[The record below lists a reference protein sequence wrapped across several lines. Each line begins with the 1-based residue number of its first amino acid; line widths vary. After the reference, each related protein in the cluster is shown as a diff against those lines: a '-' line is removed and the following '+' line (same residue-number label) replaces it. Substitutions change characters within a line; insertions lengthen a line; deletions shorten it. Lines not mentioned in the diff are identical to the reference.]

1 MCGICGYAEFW
12 DDERLPLMATS
23 LVHRGPDVRFAM
35 LRKQ

>member
-23 LVHRGPDVRFAM
+23 LVHGDRM
-35 LRKQ
+35 